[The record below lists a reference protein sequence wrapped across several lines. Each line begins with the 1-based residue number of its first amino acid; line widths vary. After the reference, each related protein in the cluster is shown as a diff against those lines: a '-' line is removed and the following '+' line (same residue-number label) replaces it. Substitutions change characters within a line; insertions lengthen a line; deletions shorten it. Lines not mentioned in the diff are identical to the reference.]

1 MRQAVVDVVMDQ
13 DALGRCDGALH
24 RSELASDVQAGFF
37 SFDHPDDVSQMTLGA
52 LEPFHEIWVAGVLVH
67 LFHAAIISPPGGY
80 AQGVC
85 IAVCAVD

>member
-1 MRQAVVDVVMDQ
+1 MDQ

-52 LEPFHEIWVAGVLVH
+52 LEPFHEMWLVC
-67 LFHAAIISPPGGY
+67 LCISFMQQSYPPPGDMLKES
-80 AQGVC
+80 A
-85 IAVCAVD
+85 